1 MIEGKIDKIQIWNN
15 MIEASKL
22 IIFNADKNGLESFL
36 KIRCFYIGGV
46 IFS

>member
-22 IIFNADKNGLESFL
+22 IISLMPIKM
-36 KIRCFYIGGV
+36 V
-46 IFS
+46 